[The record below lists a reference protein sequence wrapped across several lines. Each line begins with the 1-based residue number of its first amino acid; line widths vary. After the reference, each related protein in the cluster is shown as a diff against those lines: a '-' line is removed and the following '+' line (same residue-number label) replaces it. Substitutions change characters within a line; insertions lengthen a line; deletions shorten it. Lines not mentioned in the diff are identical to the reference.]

1 MTTQRA
7 GRPLDC
13 GSCILIPLEKM
24 HAGGAAAG
32 GTIGGFISLEPIA
45 IVVLSR
51 KGMTILDMEGSPAPV
66 IPYVEEVEGL
76 PETVGRFSFL

>member
-7 GRPLDC
+7 GRPIDC
-13 GSCILIPLEKM
+13 GSCILIPLERM
-24 HAGGAAAG
+24 HASGAAVG
-32 GTIGGFISLEPIA
+32 GIVGGFIGLEPIGIA
-45 IVVLSR
+45 VLSR
-51 KGMTILDMEGSPAPV
+51 KGMTILDMGGSPAPV